1 VKEVIPVHTNIVVAI
16 IKDATKRDEIIA
28 KLGEQGIR
36 TMAFGEGM
44 LRMVTHLNVSS
55 SEIDE
60 TCEILRKLKV

>member
-1 VKEVIPVHTNIVVAI
+1 MHTNIVVTI

-28 KLGEQGIR
+28 KLAEQGIR

-55 SEIDE
+55 SDINQ
-60 TCEILRKLKV
+60 TCEILKKLNV